1 MSDGEPVNSFLDK
14 GQFNQICLW
23 RHHSVH
29 SMGTNLEEKDFMRGK
44 LLKQFQV
51 KEISYLN

>member
-14 GQFNQICLW
+14 GQFNQMYLW

-29 SMGTNLEEKDFMRGK
+29 SMETKLEGERFYERKTIEAI
-44 LLKQFQV
+44 QV
-51 KEISYLN
+51 KDISYLN

>member
-14 GQFNQICLW
+14 GQFNQMCLW

-29 SMGTNLEEKDFMRGK
+29 SMGTNLEGERFYERKTVEAI
-44 LLKQFQV
+44 QV

>member
-29 SMGTNLEEKDFMRGK
+29 SMGTNLEGERFYERKTVEAI
-44 LLKQFQV
+44 QV